1 MTLKDIILAGLEG
14 IALQV
19 IDAKSDEIVEKAL
32 AALVKLIPGQI
43 DDVLAAK
50 YKEEIKAIVKEELMK
65 AAVKIDGV
73 V

>member
-19 IDAKSDEIVEKAL
+19 IEAKSDEIVDKAL
-32 AALVKLIPGQI
+32 AALVKIIPGQI

-50 YKEEIKAIVKEELMK
+50 YKEELKVLVKAELLK

>member
-19 IDAKSDEIVEKAL
+19 IENKSDEIVEKAL

-50 YKEEIKAIVKEELMK
+50 YKEELKVLVKAELLK
-65 AAVKIDGV
+65 SAAKIDGV

>member
-1 MTLKDIILAGLEG
+1 
-14 IALQV
+14 
-19 IDAKSDEIVEKAL
+19 L

-50 YKEEIKAIVKEELMK
+50 YKEEIKAIVKEELIK

>member
-19 IDAKSDEIVEKAL
+19 IDNKSDEIVEKAL

-50 YKEEIKAIVKEELMK
+50 YKEELKLLVKAELLK
-65 AAVKIDGV
+65 SAAKIDGV

>member
-32 AALVKLIPGQI
+32 AALVKIIPGQI

-50 YKEEIKAIVKEELMK
+50 YKAEIKAIVKEELMK